1 MPFSQMSNGSHTTVW
16 FLMEVSNLDYF
27 TRIFSLSCPLGQSKF
42 TGVARALLK
51 IARHEMNEIEICSE
65 CYLRS
70 AQSLT
75 LDWFAE
81 PCSMPH
87 TLCWAKMKGYQ
98 PWPAKVLRIVNDE
111 VDVRF
116 FGQHDR

>member
-1 MPFSQMSNGSHTTVW
+1 MT
-16 FLMEVSNLDYF
+16 
-27 TRIFSLSCPLGQSKF
+27 
-42 TGVARALLK
+42 
-51 IARHEMNEIEICSE
+51 EIEICSE

-70 AQSLT
+70 AQPLSP
-75 LDWFAE
+75 DWFAE
-81 PCSMPH
+81 PCTIPH

>member
-1 MPFSQMSNGSHTTVW
+1 MSFSTEASSPC
-16 FLMEVSNLDYF
+16 LLSRILSSLF
-27 TRIFSLSCPLGQSKF
+27 TYIFLGQSKF
-42 TGVARALLK
+42 TVVARALLK
-51 IARHEMNEIEICSE
+51 IARHEMTEIEICSE

-70 AQSLT
+70 AQPLT
-75 LDWFAE
+75 ADWFAE
-81 PCSMPH
+81 PCTIPH

-98 PWPAKVLRIVNDE
+98 PWPAKILRIVNDE

>member
-1 MPFSQMSNGSHTTVW
+1 MSRITSLLII
-16 FLMEVSNLDYF
+16 FLLD
-27 TRIFSLSCPLGQSKF
+27 QSKF
-42 TGVARALLK
+42 TAVARALSK
-51 IARHEMNEIEICSE
+51 IARHEMTEIEICSE

-70 AQSLT
+70 AQPLT
-75 LDWFAE
+75 TDWFAE
-81 PCSMPH
+81 PCTNPH